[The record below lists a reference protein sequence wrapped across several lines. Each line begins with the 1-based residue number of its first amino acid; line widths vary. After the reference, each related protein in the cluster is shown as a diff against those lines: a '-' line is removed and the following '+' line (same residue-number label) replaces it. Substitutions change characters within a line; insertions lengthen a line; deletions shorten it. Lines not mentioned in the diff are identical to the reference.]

1 MNQDSGTDRTK
12 LVTTTDGI
20 QKKACC
26 TSAGVSK
33 TAIKPAP
40 KTTAFTI
47 KKINAET
54 RSLALVSLLMFASCL
69 ADLALDGRWLA
80 GWPLRRKQLKTV

>member
-1 MNQDSGTDRTK
+1 MNQDSGADRTK

-26 TSAGVSK
+26 TSTGVSK

-54 RSLALVSLLMFASCL
+54 RSLA
-69 ADLALDGRWLA
+69 GHWLA